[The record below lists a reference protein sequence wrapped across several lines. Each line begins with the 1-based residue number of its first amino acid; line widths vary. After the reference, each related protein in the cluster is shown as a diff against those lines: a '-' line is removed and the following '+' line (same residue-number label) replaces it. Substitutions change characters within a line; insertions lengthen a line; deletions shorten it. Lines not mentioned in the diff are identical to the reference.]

1 MERLDESEVY
11 KWFDILKNNNE
22 LVEIR
27 LIGSNKTGSGYFT
40 DAKTLIEAIKP
51 YTDSYNCYFTL
62 NSINPAC
69 YGREQKDK
77 IVLRP
82 KNTTQDN
89 EILIRNYVLI
99 DLDPKRPSGVCSTKE
114 ESMKAYEKGKEVT
127 KFLIDNGFY
136 EPLVVFSSSGI
147 HLYLKCALLNNEENT
162 KLVKRFLNAI
172 SMLFSDD
179 DVDCDTSVYNA
190 ARISRLIGSYSCKGA
205 NNDATRPQRKCRF
218 LSIPS
223 EVKINEREYFEKIAA
238 LYPDEVKPSRENNYS
253 TEKFDLESFLD
264 KHGIKVTKIEQ
275 VAGGKKYV
283 LDHCV
288 FNESHRGKDA
298 VIFQRDSGA
307 ISYVCLHNSCSHYTW
322 RDVRLMF
329 EPDAYDR
336 KDYKEFQA
344 KQRRYS
350 PNVEPFV
357 PQEECEEKGKKW
369 LQMSEIKKVNIED
382 LLCIPT
388 GYDQLDNKIVGLFA
402 GELTILSGANSCVD
416 CDTEYFNGKEWKK
429 ISEYTKG
436 DKVLQ
441 YNADGTSKLVYPSRY
456 IKEPCNMLHLM
467 KTQRGV
473 NQCLS
478 DEHNVVYMTSKGNI
492 AKKSMSDLIRMHN
505 GSKSGFKGKFYTTF
519 KYSGEGIELT
529 DAQIRVMCAVIC
541 DGTFKTGFF
550 DKSIV
555 RINLK
560 KKRKKIRL
568 EKLLKDAGIEY
579 RKEQYNPKDKEY
591 SNYFF
596 SAPRIDKEFGEYWY
610 NCNAHQLSIIA
621 DEIMHWDGYMRNM
634 IFCQKSKKTIDFIQI
649 AFASIGKRTS
659 IYEDD
664 RVGKFYSD
672 GKYKY
677 KSKYYNLKV
686 CSNNMVSIENPKVKT
701 KIIDY
706 VTKDGYK
713 YCFTVPS
720 GMLILRR
727 EGRINITGNSGKTSW
742 LDCLAL
748 NAVHKGFKV
757 GVWSGEMQD
766 WRFQNWIMQI
776 AAGKTYSKRK
786 IGFDNLYYVP
796 SQYTE
801 KIASWLNEKLFLY
814 NNNYGNNFKQIF
826 NDIRDLVERE
836 KVQMVIID
844 NLAAL
849 DIDSYDG
856 EKYSKQTKFIIELK
870 EYAKAKNIHII
881 VVCHPR
887 KQITFLRKDSISGTA
902 DLTNIA
908 DNVFILH
915 RVGKDFEDRASE
927 FLGSAKALELC
938 SFSNIIEVAKNRQFG
953 VVDYFVGLFYE
964 PESRRLKNS
973 VAEHI
978 IYGWEEVGV
987 QSEIEYSETPS
998 STTLSTLSE
1007 INDTIGDFDDDL
1019 PY

>member
-127 KFLIDNGFY
+127 KFLMDNGFY

-238 LYPDEVKPSRENNYS
+238 LYPEDVKPSRENNYS

-402 GELTILSGANSCVD
+402 GELTILSGANS
-416 CDTEYFNGKEWKK
+416 
-429 ISEYTKG
+429 
-436 DKVLQ
+436 
-441 YNADGTSKLVYPSRY
+441 
-456 IKEPCNMLHLM
+456 
-467 KTQRGV
+467 
-473 NQCLS
+473 
-478 DEHNVVYMTSKGNI
+478 
-492 AKKSMSDLIRMHN
+492 
-505 GSKSGFKGKFYTTF
+505 
-519 KYSGEGIELT
+519 
-529 DAQIRVMCAVIC
+529 
-541 DGTFKTGFF
+541 
-550 DKSIV
+550 
-555 RINLK
+555 
-560 KKRKKIRL
+560 
-568 EKLLKDAGIEY
+568 
-579 RKEQYNPKDKEY
+579 
-591 SNYFF
+591 
-596 SAPRIDKEFGEYWY
+596 
-610 NCNAHQLSIIA
+610 
-621 DEIMHWDGYMRNM
+621 
-634 IFCQKSKKTIDFIQI
+634 
-649 AFASIGKRTS
+649 
-659 IYEDD
+659 
-664 RVGKFYSD
+664 
-672 GKYKY
+672 
-677 KSKYYNLKV
+677 
-686 CSNNMVSIENPKVKT
+686 
-701 KIIDY
+701 
-706 VTKDGYK
+706 
-713 YCFTVPS
+713 
-720 GMLILRR
+720 
-727 EGRINITGNSGKTSW
+727 SGKTSW

-801 KIASWLNEKLFLY
+801 KIASWLNDKLFLY

-826 NDIRDLVERE
+826 SDIRDLVERE

>member
-1 MERLDESEVY
+1 MDRFDIAEAY
-11 KWFDILKNNNE
+11 KWWDVLRDGNQ
-22 LVEIR
+22 LTEIR
-27 LIGSNKTGSGYFT
+27 LLSNDGRTASGIF
-40 DAKTLIEAIKP
+40 DNIDEIVKAIVP
-51 YTDSYNCYFTL
+51 YTNDWNAYYTINRLPDDVRGLPQYN
-62 NSINPAC
+62 
-69 YGREQKDK
+69 K
-77 IVLRP
+77 IIVRP
-82 KNTTQDN
+82 KQTCNDN
-89 EILIRNYVLI
+89 MMVARDYVCI
-99 DLDPKRPSGVCSTKE
+99 DLDSRRLSGTNATDEQVEFTKK
-114 ESMKAYEKGKEVT
+114 KANEVYQY
-127 KFLIDNGFY
+127 LVNVGFN
-136 EPLVVFSSSGI
+136 PPTVVFSSNGV
-147 HLYLKCALLNNEENT
+147 HMYLRCAMLNNEKNT
-162 KLVKRFLNAI
+162 ALVKRFLQAL
-172 SMLFSDD
+172 SMMFTDEHT
-179 DVDCDTSVYNA
+179 DVDEKVFNC
-190 ARISRLIGSYSCKGA
+190 ARIMRLPSTYSCKG
-205 NNDATRPQRKCRF
+205 NTSDASRPQRLCKF
-218 LSIPS
+218 
-223 EVKINEREYFEKIAA
+223 VKISENKVNDIAYFEKIAA
-238 LYPDEVKPSRENNYS
+238 LYPEEVKPSRENNYS

-322 RDVRLMF
+322 HDVRLMF

-402 GELTILSGANSCVD
+402 GELTILSGANS
-416 CDTEYFNGKEWKK
+416 
-429 ISEYTKG
+429 
-436 DKVLQ
+436 
-441 YNADGTSKLVYPSRY
+441 
-456 IKEPCNMLHLM
+456 
-467 KTQRGV
+467 
-473 NQCLS
+473 
-478 DEHNVVYMTSKGNI
+478 
-492 AKKSMSDLIRMHN
+492 
-505 GSKSGFKGKFYTTF
+505 
-519 KYSGEGIELT
+519 
-529 DAQIRVMCAVIC
+529 
-541 DGTFKTGFF
+541 
-550 DKSIV
+550 
-555 RINLK
+555 
-560 KKRKKIRL
+560 
-568 EKLLKDAGIEY
+568 
-579 RKEQYNPKDKEY
+579 
-591 SNYFF
+591 
-596 SAPRIDKEFGEYWY
+596 
-610 NCNAHQLSIIA
+610 
-621 DEIMHWDGYMRNM
+621 
-634 IFCQKSKKTIDFIQI
+634 
-649 AFASIGKRTS
+649 
-659 IYEDD
+659 
-664 RVGKFYSD
+664 
-672 GKYKY
+672 
-677 KSKYYNLKV
+677 
-686 CSNNMVSIENPKVKT
+686 
-701 KIIDY
+701 
-706 VTKDGYK
+706 
-713 YCFTVPS
+713 
-720 GMLILRR
+720 
-727 EGRINITGNSGKTSW
+727 SGKTSW

-801 KIASWLNEKLFLY
+801 KIASWLNDKLFLY

-826 NDIRDLVERE
+826 SDIRDLVERE

>member
-1 MERLDESEVY
+1 MNEAIIRQWY
-11 KWFDILKNNNE
+11 DIFKDNHE

-27 LIGSNKTGSGYFT
+27 ILDPATRKTYSGYFT
-40 DAKTLIEAIKP
+40 DIETLLEAIKP
-51 YTDSYNCYFTL
+51 YDRSAIYFTL
-62 NSINPAC
+62 NVIDYAC
-69 YGREQKDK
+69 YSREQRDRISTKVK
-77 IVLRP
+77 S
-82 KNTTQDN
+82 TTSDG
-89 EILIRNYVLI
+89 EIIERKWCLI
-99 DLDPKRPSGVCSTKE
+99 DVDCEKPSDTNSSDEEKE
-114 ESMKAYEKGKEVT
+114 LAKSVVNNVY
-127 KFLIDNGFY
+127 KFLRDEGFESPVVCDSANGF
-136 EPLVVFSSSGI
+136 
-147 HLYLKCALLNNEENT
+147 HLLYKQAMNSTPENT
-162 KLVKRFLNAI
+162 ETMKRFLQVLD
-172 SMLFSDD
+172 MFFSTDK
-179 DVDCDTSVYNA
+179 VKIDCSTFNPSRICKLYGTYSRKGSDTPE
-190 ARISRLIGSYSCKGA
+190 
-205 NNDATRPQRKCRF
+205 RPQRCS
-218 LSIPS
+218 SILKVPS
-223 EVKINEREYFEKIAA
+223 EIKITQNEYFEKVASY
-238 LYPDEVKPSRENNYS
+238 LPEPEKKDRFNNYGAS
-253 TEKFDLESFLD
+253 SFDLDEFIKEHD
-264 KHGIKVTKIEQ
+264 IKVAKVED
-275 VAGGKKYV
+275 GKDYKKYV
-283 LDHCV
+283 LEECPFCSAHRAPDSAV
-288 FNESHRGKDA
+288 FKM
-298 VIFQRDSGA
+298 RDGGFGFK
-307 ISYVCLHNSCSHYTW
+307 CLHNSCSKYTFKDFRLHY
-322 RDVRLMF
+322 D
-329 EPDAYDR
+329 PNSYN
-336 KDYKEFQA
+336 KIDYKEFQA

-402 GELTILSGANSCVD
+402 GELTILSGANS
-416 CDTEYFNGKEWKK
+416 
-429 ISEYTKG
+429 
-436 DKVLQ
+436 
-441 YNADGTSKLVYPSRY
+441 
-456 IKEPCNMLHLM
+456 
-467 KTQRGV
+467 
-473 NQCLS
+473 
-478 DEHNVVYMTSKGNI
+478 
-492 AKKSMSDLIRMHN
+492 
-505 GSKSGFKGKFYTTF
+505 
-519 KYSGEGIELT
+519 
-529 DAQIRVMCAVIC
+529 
-541 DGTFKTGFF
+541 
-550 DKSIV
+550 
-555 RINLK
+555 
-560 KKRKKIRL
+560 
-568 EKLLKDAGIEY
+568 
-579 RKEQYNPKDKEY
+579 
-591 SNYFF
+591 
-596 SAPRIDKEFGEYWY
+596 
-610 NCNAHQLSIIA
+610 
-621 DEIMHWDGYMRNM
+621 
-634 IFCQKSKKTIDFIQI
+634 
-649 AFASIGKRTS
+649 
-659 IYEDD
+659 
-664 RVGKFYSD
+664 
-672 GKYKY
+672 
-677 KSKYYNLKV
+677 
-686 CSNNMVSIENPKVKT
+686 
-701 KIIDY
+701 
-706 VTKDGYK
+706 
-713 YCFTVPS
+713 
-720 GMLILRR
+720 
-727 EGRINITGNSGKTSW
+727 SGKTSW

-801 KIASWLNEKLFLY
+801 KIASWLNDKLFLY

-826 NDIRDLVERE
+826 SDIRDLVERE

>member
-1 MERLDESEVY
+1 MNEAIIRQWY
-11 KWFDILKNNNE
+11 DIFKDNHE

-27 LIGSNKTGSGYFT
+27 ILDPATRKTYSGYFT
-40 DAKTLIEAIKP
+40 DIETLLEAIKP
-51 YTDSYNCYFTL
+51 YDRSAIYFTL
-62 NSINPAC
+62 NVIDYAC
-69 YGREQKDK
+69 YSREQRDRISTKVK
-77 IVLRP
+77 S
-82 KNTTQDN
+82 TTSDG
-89 EILIRNYVLI
+89 EIIERKWCLI
-99 DLDPKRPSGVCSTKE
+99 DVDCEKPSDTNSSDEEKE
-114 ESMKAYEKGKEVT
+114 LAKSVVNNVY
-127 KFLIDNGFY
+127 KFLRDEGFESPIVCDSANGF
-136 EPLVVFSSSGI
+136 
-147 HLYLKCALLNNEENT
+147 HLLYKQAMNSTPENT
-162 KLVKRFLNAI
+162 ETMKRFLQVLD
-172 SMLFSDD
+172 MFFSTDK
-179 DVDCDTSVYNA
+179 VKIDCSTFNPSRICKLYGTYSRKGSDTPE
-190 ARISRLIGSYSCKGA
+190 
-205 NNDATRPQRKCRF
+205 RPQRCS
-218 LSIPS
+218 SILKVPS
-223 EVKINEREYFEKIAA
+223 EIKITQNEYFEKVASY
-238 LYPDEVKPSRENNYS
+238 LPEPEKKDRFNNYGAS
-253 TEKFDLESFLD
+253 SFDLDEFIKEHD
-264 KHGIKVTKIEQ
+264 IKVAKVED
-275 VAGGKKYV
+275 GKDYRKYV
-283 LDHCV
+283 LEECPFCSAHRAPDSAV
-288 FNESHRGKDA
+288 FKM
-298 VIFQRDSGA
+298 RDGGFGFK
-307 ISYVCLHNSCSHYTW
+307 CLHNSCSKYTFKDFRLHY
-322 RDVRLMF
+322 D
-329 EPDAYDR
+329 PNSYN
-336 KDYKEFQA
+336 KIDYKEFQA

-402 GELTILSGANSCVD
+402 GELTILSGANS
-416 CDTEYFNGKEWKK
+416 
-429 ISEYTKG
+429 
-436 DKVLQ
+436 
-441 YNADGTSKLVYPSRY
+441 
-456 IKEPCNMLHLM
+456 
-467 KTQRGV
+467 
-473 NQCLS
+473 
-478 DEHNVVYMTSKGNI
+478 
-492 AKKSMSDLIRMHN
+492 
-505 GSKSGFKGKFYTTF
+505 
-519 KYSGEGIELT
+519 
-529 DAQIRVMCAVIC
+529 
-541 DGTFKTGFF
+541 
-550 DKSIV
+550 
-555 RINLK
+555 
-560 KKRKKIRL
+560 
-568 EKLLKDAGIEY
+568 
-579 RKEQYNPKDKEY
+579 
-591 SNYFF
+591 
-596 SAPRIDKEFGEYWY
+596 
-610 NCNAHQLSIIA
+610 
-621 DEIMHWDGYMRNM
+621 
-634 IFCQKSKKTIDFIQI
+634 
-649 AFASIGKRTS
+649 
-659 IYEDD
+659 
-664 RVGKFYSD
+664 
-672 GKYKY
+672 
-677 KSKYYNLKV
+677 
-686 CSNNMVSIENPKVKT
+686 
-701 KIIDY
+701 
-706 VTKDGYK
+706 
-713 YCFTVPS
+713 
-720 GMLILRR
+720 
-727 EGRINITGNSGKTSW
+727 SGKTSW

-748 NAVHKGFKV
+748 NAVQRGFKV

-801 KIASWLNEKLFLY
+801 KIASWLNDKLFLY

-826 NDIRDLVERE
+826 SVIRDLVERE

>member
-1 MERLDESEVY
+1 MNEAIIRQWY
-11 KWFDILKNNNE
+11 DIFKDNHE

-27 LIGSNKTGSGYFT
+27 ILDPATRKTYSGYFT
-40 DAKTLIEAIKP
+40 DIETLLEAIKP
-51 YTDSYNCYFTL
+51 YDRSAIYFTL
-62 NSINPAC
+62 NVIDYAC
-69 YGREQKDK
+69 YSREQRDRISTKVK
-77 IVLRP
+77 S
-82 KNTTQDN
+82 TTSDG
-89 EILIRNYVLI
+89 EIIERKWCLI
-99 DLDPKRPSGVCSTKE
+99 DVDCEKPSDTNSSDEEKE
-114 ESMKAYEKGKEVT
+114 LAKSVVNNVY
-127 KFLIDNGFY
+127 KFLRDEGFESPIVCDSANGF
-136 EPLVVFSSSGI
+136 
-147 HLYLKCALLNNEENT
+147 HLLYKQAMNSTPENT
-162 KLVKRFLNAI
+162 ETMKRFLQVLD
-172 SMLFSDD
+172 MFFSTDK
-179 DVDCDTSVYNA
+179 VKIDCSTFNPSRICKLYGTYSRKGSDTPE
-190 ARISRLIGSYSCKGA
+190 
-205 NNDATRPQRKCRF
+205 RPQRCS
-218 LSIPS
+218 SILKVPS
-223 EVKINEREYFEKIAA
+223 EIKITQNEYFEKVASY
-238 LYPDEVKPSRENNYS
+238 LPEPEKKDRFNNYGAS
-253 TEKFDLESFLD
+253 SFDLDEFIKEHD
-264 KHGIKVTKIEQ
+264 IKVAKVED
-275 VAGGKKYV
+275 GKDYKKYV
-283 LDHCV
+283 LEECPFCSAHRAPDSAV
-288 FNESHRGKDA
+288 FKM
-298 VIFQRDSGA
+298 RDGGFGFK
-307 ISYVCLHNSCSHYTW
+307 CLHNSCSKYTFKDFRLHY
-322 RDVRLMF
+322 D
-329 EPDAYDR
+329 PNSYN
-336 KDYKEFQA
+336 KIDYKEFQA

-350 PNVEPFV
+350 PNVEPFI

-402 GELTILSGANSCVD
+402 GELTILSGANS
-416 CDTEYFNGKEWKK
+416 
-429 ISEYTKG
+429 
-436 DKVLQ
+436 
-441 YNADGTSKLVYPSRY
+441 
-456 IKEPCNMLHLM
+456 
-467 KTQRGV
+467 
-473 NQCLS
+473 
-478 DEHNVVYMTSKGNI
+478 
-492 AKKSMSDLIRMHN
+492 
-505 GSKSGFKGKFYTTF
+505 
-519 KYSGEGIELT
+519 
-529 DAQIRVMCAVIC
+529 
-541 DGTFKTGFF
+541 
-550 DKSIV
+550 
-555 RINLK
+555 
-560 KKRKKIRL
+560 
-568 EKLLKDAGIEY
+568 
-579 RKEQYNPKDKEY
+579 
-591 SNYFF
+591 
-596 SAPRIDKEFGEYWY
+596 
-610 NCNAHQLSIIA
+610 
-621 DEIMHWDGYMRNM
+621 
-634 IFCQKSKKTIDFIQI
+634 
-649 AFASIGKRTS
+649 
-659 IYEDD
+659 
-664 RVGKFYSD
+664 
-672 GKYKY
+672 
-677 KSKYYNLKV
+677 
-686 CSNNMVSIENPKVKT
+686 
-701 KIIDY
+701 
-706 VTKDGYK
+706 
-713 YCFTVPS
+713 
-720 GMLILRR
+720 
-727 EGRINITGNSGKTSW
+727 SGKTSW

-801 KIASWLNEKLFLY
+801 KIASWLNDKLFLY

-826 NDIRDLVERE
+826 SDIRDLVERE

>member
-1 MERLDESEVY
+1 MTPQRFDIAEAY
-11 KWFDILKNNNE
+11 KWWDVLRDGNQ
-22 LVEIR
+22 LTEIR
-27 LIGSNKTGSGYFT
+27 LLSNDGRTASGIF
-40 DAKTLIEAIKP
+40 DNIDEIVKAIAP
-51 YTDSYNCYFTL
+51 YTNDWNAYYTINRLPDDVRGLPQYN
-62 NSINPAC
+62 
-69 YGREQKDK
+69 K
-77 IVLRP
+77 IIVRP
-82 KNTTQDN
+82 KQTCNDN
-89 EILIRNYVLI
+89 MMVARDYVCI
-99 DLDPKRPSGVCSTKE
+99 DLDSRRLSGTNATDEQVEFTKK
-114 ESMKAYEKGKEVT
+114 KANEVYQY
-127 KFLIDNGFY
+127 LVNVGFN
-136 EPLVVFSSSGI
+136 PPTVVFSSNGV
-147 HLYLKCALLNNEENT
+147 HMYLRCAMLNNEKNT
-162 KLVKRFLNAI
+162 ALVKRFLQAL
-172 SMLFSDD
+172 SMMFTDEHT
-179 DVDCDTSVYNA
+179 DVDEKVFNC
-190 ARISRLIGSYSCKGA
+190 ARIMRLPSTYSCKG
-205 NNDATRPQRKCRF
+205 NTSDASRPQRLCKF
-218 LSIPS
+218 
-223 EVKINEREYFEKIAA
+223 VKINENKVNDIAYFEKIAA
-238 LYPDEVKPSRENNYS
+238 LYPEEVKPSRENNYS

-322 RDVRLMF
+322 HDVRLMF

-402 GELTILSGANSCVD
+402 GELTILSGANS
-416 CDTEYFNGKEWKK
+416 
-429 ISEYTKG
+429 
-436 DKVLQ
+436 
-441 YNADGTSKLVYPSRY
+441 
-456 IKEPCNMLHLM
+456 
-467 KTQRGV
+467 
-473 NQCLS
+473 
-478 DEHNVVYMTSKGNI
+478 
-492 AKKSMSDLIRMHN
+492 
-505 GSKSGFKGKFYTTF
+505 
-519 KYSGEGIELT
+519 
-529 DAQIRVMCAVIC
+529 
-541 DGTFKTGFF
+541 
-550 DKSIV
+550 
-555 RINLK
+555 
-560 KKRKKIRL
+560 
-568 EKLLKDAGIEY
+568 
-579 RKEQYNPKDKEY
+579 
-591 SNYFF
+591 
-596 SAPRIDKEFGEYWY
+596 
-610 NCNAHQLSIIA
+610 
-621 DEIMHWDGYMRNM
+621 
-634 IFCQKSKKTIDFIQI
+634 
-649 AFASIGKRTS
+649 
-659 IYEDD
+659 
-664 RVGKFYSD
+664 
-672 GKYKY
+672 
-677 KSKYYNLKV
+677 
-686 CSNNMVSIENPKVKT
+686 
-701 KIIDY
+701 
-706 VTKDGYK
+706 
-713 YCFTVPS
+713 
-720 GMLILRR
+720 
-727 EGRINITGNSGKTSW
+727 SGKTSW

-801 KIASWLNEKLFLY
+801 KIASWLNDKLFLY

-826 NDIRDLVERE
+826 SDIRDLVERE

>member
-1 MERLDESEVY
+1 MTPQRFDIAEAY
-11 KWFDILKNNNE
+11 KWWDVLRDGNQ
-22 LVEIR
+22 LTEIR
-27 LIGSNKTGSGYFT
+27 LLSNDGRTASGIF
-40 DAKTLIEAIKP
+40 DNIDEIVKAIAP
-51 YTDSYNCYFTL
+51 YTNDWNLYYTINRLPDDVRGLPQYN
-62 NSINPAC
+62 
-69 YGREQKDK
+69 K
-77 IVLRP
+77 IIVRP
-82 KNTTQDN
+82 KQTCNDN
-89 EILIRNYVLI
+89 MMIARDYVCI
-99 DLDPKRPSGVCSTKE
+99 DLDSRRLSGTNATDEQVEFTKK
-114 ESMKAYEKGKEVT
+114 KANEVYQY
-127 KFLIDNGFY
+127 LINVGFN
-136 EPLVVFSSSGI
+136 PPTVVFSSNGV
-147 HLYLKCALLNNEENT
+147 HLYLRCTMINNEKNT
-162 KLVKRFLNAI
+162 KLVKRFLQAL
-172 SMLFSDD
+172 SMMFTDEHT
-179 DVDCDTSVYNA
+179 DVDEKVFNC
-190 ARISRLIGSYSCKGA
+190 ARIMRLPSTYSCKG
-205 NNDATRPQRKCRF
+205 NTMDASRPQRLCKF
-218 LSIPS
+218 
-223 EVKINEREYFEKIAA
+223 VKINENKVNDIAYFEKIAA

-298 VIFQRDSGA
+298 VIFQRDNGA
-307 ISYVCLHNSCSHYTW
+307 ISYVCLHNSCSHYSW

-402 GELTILSGANSCVD
+402 GELTILSGANS
-416 CDTEYFNGKEWKK
+416 
-429 ISEYTKG
+429 
-436 DKVLQ
+436 
-441 YNADGTSKLVYPSRY
+441 
-456 IKEPCNMLHLM
+456 
-467 KTQRGV
+467 
-473 NQCLS
+473 
-478 DEHNVVYMTSKGNI
+478 
-492 AKKSMSDLIRMHN
+492 
-505 GSKSGFKGKFYTTF
+505 
-519 KYSGEGIELT
+519 
-529 DAQIRVMCAVIC
+529 
-541 DGTFKTGFF
+541 
-550 DKSIV
+550 
-555 RINLK
+555 
-560 KKRKKIRL
+560 
-568 EKLLKDAGIEY
+568 
-579 RKEQYNPKDKEY
+579 
-591 SNYFF
+591 
-596 SAPRIDKEFGEYWY
+596 
-610 NCNAHQLSIIA
+610 
-621 DEIMHWDGYMRNM
+621 
-634 IFCQKSKKTIDFIQI
+634 
-649 AFASIGKRTS
+649 
-659 IYEDD
+659 
-664 RVGKFYSD
+664 
-672 GKYKY
+672 
-677 KSKYYNLKV
+677 
-686 CSNNMVSIENPKVKT
+686 
-701 KIIDY
+701 
-706 VTKDGYK
+706 
-713 YCFTVPS
+713 
-720 GMLILRR
+720 
-727 EGRINITGNSGKTSW
+727 SGKTSW

-801 KIASWLNEKLFLY
+801 KIASWLNDKLFLY

-826 NDIRDLVERE
+826 SDIRDLVERE

>member
-1 MERLDESEVY
+1 MNEAIIRQWY
-11 KWFDILKNNNE
+11 DIFKDNHE

-27 LIGSNKTGSGYFT
+27 ILDPATRKTYSGYFT
-40 DAKTLIEAIKP
+40 DIETLLEAIKP
-51 YTDSYNCYFTL
+51 YDRSAIYFTL
-62 NSINPAC
+62 NVIDYAC
-69 YGREQKDK
+69 YSREQRDRISTKVK
-77 IVLRP
+77 S
-82 KNTTQDN
+82 TTSDG
-89 EILIRNYVLI
+89 EIIERKWCLI
-99 DLDPKRPSGVCSTKE
+99 DVDCEKPSDTNSSDEEKE
-114 ESMKAYEKGKEVT
+114 LAKSVVNNVY
-127 KFLIDNGFY
+127 KFLRDEGFESPIVCDSANGF
-136 EPLVVFSSSGI
+136 
-147 HLYLKCALLNNEENT
+147 HLLYKQAMNSTPENT
-162 KLVKRFLNAI
+162 ETMKRFLQVLD
-172 SMLFSDD
+172 MFFSTDK
-179 DVDCDTSVYNA
+179 VKIDCSTFNPSRICKLYGTYSRKGSDTPE
-190 ARISRLIGSYSCKGA
+190 
-205 NNDATRPQRKCRF
+205 RPQRCS
-218 LSIPS
+218 SILKVPS
-223 EVKINEREYFEKIAA
+223 EIKITQNEYFEKVASY
-238 LYPDEVKPSRENNYS
+238 LPEPEKKDRFNNYGAS
-253 TEKFDLESFLD
+253 SFDLDEFIKEHD
-264 KHGIKVTKIEQ
+264 IKVAKVED
-275 VAGGKKYV
+275 GKDYKKYV
-283 LDHCV
+283 LEECPFCSAHRAPDSAV
-288 FNESHRGKDA
+288 FKM
-298 VIFQRDSGA
+298 RDGGFGFK
-307 ISYVCLHNSCSHYTW
+307 CLHNSCSKYTFKDFRLHY
-322 RDVRLMF
+322 D
-329 EPDAYDR
+329 PNSYN
-336 KDYKEFQA
+336 KIDYKEFQA

-402 GELTILSGANSCVD
+402 GELTILSGANS
-416 CDTEYFNGKEWKK
+416 
-429 ISEYTKG
+429 
-436 DKVLQ
+436 
-441 YNADGTSKLVYPSRY
+441 
-456 IKEPCNMLHLM
+456 
-467 KTQRGV
+467 
-473 NQCLS
+473 
-478 DEHNVVYMTSKGNI
+478 
-492 AKKSMSDLIRMHN
+492 
-505 GSKSGFKGKFYTTF
+505 
-519 KYSGEGIELT
+519 
-529 DAQIRVMCAVIC
+529 
-541 DGTFKTGFF
+541 
-550 DKSIV
+550 
-555 RINLK
+555 
-560 KKRKKIRL
+560 
-568 EKLLKDAGIEY
+568 
-579 RKEQYNPKDKEY
+579 
-591 SNYFF
+591 
-596 SAPRIDKEFGEYWY
+596 
-610 NCNAHQLSIIA
+610 
-621 DEIMHWDGYMRNM
+621 
-634 IFCQKSKKTIDFIQI
+634 
-649 AFASIGKRTS
+649 
-659 IYEDD
+659 
-664 RVGKFYSD
+664 
-672 GKYKY
+672 
-677 KSKYYNLKV
+677 
-686 CSNNMVSIENPKVKT
+686 
-701 KIIDY
+701 
-706 VTKDGYK
+706 
-713 YCFTVPS
+713 
-720 GMLILRR
+720 
-727 EGRINITGNSGKTSW
+727 SGKTSW

-801 KIASWLNEKLFLY
+801 KIASWLNDKLFLY

-826 NDIRDLVERE
+826 SDIRDLVERE

>member
-1 MERLDESEVY
+1 MTPQRFDIAEAY
-11 KWFDILKNNNE
+11 KWWDVLRDGNQ
-22 LVEIR
+22 LTEIR
-27 LIGSNKTGSGYFT
+27 LLSNDGRTASGIF
-40 DAKTLIEAIKP
+40 DNIDEIVKAIAP
-51 YTDSYNCYFTL
+51 YTNDWNAYYTINRLPDDVRGLPQYN
-62 NSINPAC
+62 
-69 YGREQKDK
+69 K
-77 IVLRP
+77 IIVRP
-82 KNTTQDN
+82 KQTCNDN
-89 EILIRNYVLI
+89 MMVARDYVCI
-99 DLDPKRPSGVCSTKE
+99 DLDSRRLSGTNATDEQVEFTKK
-114 ESMKAYEKGKEVT
+114 KANEVYQY
-127 KFLIDNGFY
+127 LVNVGFN
-136 EPLVVFSSSGI
+136 PPTVVFSSNGV
-147 HLYLKCALLNNEENT
+147 HMYLRCAMLNNEKNT
-162 KLVKRFLNAI
+162 ALVKRFLQAL
-172 SMLFSDD
+172 SMMFTDEHT
-179 DVDCDTSVYNA
+179 DVDEKVFNC
-190 ARISRLIGSYSCKGA
+190 ARIMRLPSTYSCKG
-205 NNDATRPQRKCRF
+205 NTSDASRPQRLCKF
-218 LSIPS
+218 
-223 EVKINEREYFEKIAA
+223 VKISENKVNDIAYFEKIAA
-238 LYPDEVKPSRENNYS
+238 LYPEDVKPSRENNYS

-264 KHGIKVTKIEQ
+264 KHGIKVTKIEE

-307 ISYVCLHNSCSHYTW
+307 ISYVCLHNSCSHYSW

-402 GELTILSGANSCVD
+402 GELTILSGANS
-416 CDTEYFNGKEWKK
+416 
-429 ISEYTKG
+429 
-436 DKVLQ
+436 
-441 YNADGTSKLVYPSRY
+441 
-456 IKEPCNMLHLM
+456 
-467 KTQRGV
+467 
-473 NQCLS
+473 
-478 DEHNVVYMTSKGNI
+478 
-492 AKKSMSDLIRMHN
+492 
-505 GSKSGFKGKFYTTF
+505 
-519 KYSGEGIELT
+519 
-529 DAQIRVMCAVIC
+529 
-541 DGTFKTGFF
+541 
-550 DKSIV
+550 
-555 RINLK
+555 
-560 KKRKKIRL
+560 
-568 EKLLKDAGIEY
+568 
-579 RKEQYNPKDKEY
+579 
-591 SNYFF
+591 
-596 SAPRIDKEFGEYWY
+596 
-610 NCNAHQLSIIA
+610 
-621 DEIMHWDGYMRNM
+621 
-634 IFCQKSKKTIDFIQI
+634 
-649 AFASIGKRTS
+649 
-659 IYEDD
+659 
-664 RVGKFYSD
+664 
-672 GKYKY
+672 
-677 KSKYYNLKV
+677 
-686 CSNNMVSIENPKVKT
+686 
-701 KIIDY
+701 
-706 VTKDGYK
+706 
-713 YCFTVPS
+713 
-720 GMLILRR
+720 
-727 EGRINITGNSGKTSW
+727 SGKTSW

-801 KIASWLNEKLFLY
+801 KIASWLNDKLFLY

-826 NDIRDLVERE
+826 SDIRDLVERE

>member
-1 MERLDESEVY
+1 MTPQRFDIAEAY
-11 KWFDILKNNNE
+11 KWWDVLRDGNQ
-22 LVEIR
+22 LTEIR
-27 LIGSNKTGSGYFT
+27 LLSNDGRTASGIF
-40 DAKTLIEAIKP
+40 DNIDEIVKAIVP
-51 YTDSYNCYFTL
+51 YTNDWNIYYTINRLPDDVRGLPQYN
-62 NSINPAC
+62 
-69 YGREQKDK
+69 K
-77 IVLRP
+77 IIVRP
-82 KNTTQDN
+82 KQTCNDN
-89 EILIRNYVLI
+89 MMVARDYVCI
-99 DLDPKRPSGVCSTKE
+99 DLDSRRLSGTNATDEQVEFTKK
-114 ESMKAYEKGKEVT
+114 KANEVYQY
-127 KFLIDNGFY
+127 LVNVGFN
-136 EPLVVFSSSGI
+136 PPTVVFSSSGV
-147 HLYLKCALLNNEENT
+147 HLYLRCAMLNNEKNT
-162 KLVKRFLNAI
+162 ALVKRFLQAL
-172 SMLFSDD
+172 SMMFTDEHT
-179 DVDCDTSVYNA
+179 DVDEKVFNC
-190 ARISRLIGSYSCKGA
+190 ARIMRLPSTYSCKG
-205 NNDATRPQRKCRF
+205 NTMDASRPQRLCKF
-218 LSIPS
+218 
-223 EVKINEREYFEKIAA
+223 VKINENKVNDIAYFEKIAA
-238 LYPDEVKPSRENNYS
+238 LYPEEVKPSRENNYS

-402 GELTILSGANSCVD
+402 GELTILSGANS
-416 CDTEYFNGKEWKK
+416 
-429 ISEYTKG
+429 
-436 DKVLQ
+436 
-441 YNADGTSKLVYPSRY
+441 
-456 IKEPCNMLHLM
+456 
-467 KTQRGV
+467 
-473 NQCLS
+473 
-478 DEHNVVYMTSKGNI
+478 
-492 AKKSMSDLIRMHN
+492 
-505 GSKSGFKGKFYTTF
+505 
-519 KYSGEGIELT
+519 
-529 DAQIRVMCAVIC
+529 
-541 DGTFKTGFF
+541 
-550 DKSIV
+550 
-555 RINLK
+555 
-560 KKRKKIRL
+560 
-568 EKLLKDAGIEY
+568 
-579 RKEQYNPKDKEY
+579 
-591 SNYFF
+591 
-596 SAPRIDKEFGEYWY
+596 
-610 NCNAHQLSIIA
+610 
-621 DEIMHWDGYMRNM
+621 
-634 IFCQKSKKTIDFIQI
+634 
-649 AFASIGKRTS
+649 
-659 IYEDD
+659 
-664 RVGKFYSD
+664 
-672 GKYKY
+672 
-677 KSKYYNLKV
+677 
-686 CSNNMVSIENPKVKT
+686 
-701 KIIDY
+701 
-706 VTKDGYK
+706 
-713 YCFTVPS
+713 
-720 GMLILRR
+720 
-727 EGRINITGNSGKTSW
+727 SGKTSW

-801 KIASWLNEKLFLY
+801 KIASWLNDKLFLY

-826 NDIRDLVERE
+826 SDIRDLVERE

-1007 INDTIGDFDDDL
+1007 INETIGDFDDDL